1 MLFIRKKKV
10 RKMNIWKDIDTK
22 RVSPSEFVAC
32 IEISKGSKMKY
43 ELDKPTG
50 MLVLDRVLYTSTHY
64 PQNYGFIPHTYAG
77 DKDPLDVL
85 VMCQEPIIPLCLV
98 RCYPIGV
105 IKMIDSDMA
114 DEKIISIC
122 ADDPSLTCY
131 KDINDLPQHI
141 LDEICHFFKVY
152 KQLEGKKTS
161 ITKILGREEAEKIIK
176 KSIEN
181 FDKKFSAKDNK

>member
-1 MLFIRKKKV
+1 
-10 RKMNIWKDIDTK
+10 
-22 RVSPSEFVAC
+22 
-32 IEISKGSKMKY
+32 
-43 ELDKPTG
+43 
-50 MLVLDRVLYTSTHY
+50 
-64 PQNYGFIPHTYAG
+64 
-77 DKDPLDVL
+77 
-85 VMCQEPIIPLCLV
+85 
-98 RCYPIGV
+98 
-105 IKMIDSDMA
+105 MIDSDM
-114 DEKIISIC
+114 DDVKIISIC

-141 LDEICHFFKVY
+141 LDEICHFFKVS

>member
-1 MLFIRKKKV
+1 
-10 RKMNIWKDIDTK
+10 MNIWKDIDTK

-105 IKMIDSDMA
+105 IKMIDSDMD

-122 ADDPSLTCY
+122 ADDPSLNCY

>member
-105 IKMIDSDMA
+105 IKMIDSDMD

>member
-77 DKDPLDVL
+77 DNDPLDVL

-176 KSIEN
+176 KSID
-181 FDKKFSAKDNK
+181 F